1 MKVAYLGP
9 EGTNC
14 YEACNKVFENDTK
27 IGYKTITDTINSLI
41 ENKVD
46 KCIVPL
52 ENSIQGSVYETI
64 DTLFEKEELEITGEI
79 VIDIKHYLLAKNK
92 YDKSEIK
99 EIHSHPQALAQCRKY
114 IKNEFSKVEVEEE
127 PSTAYSAKK
136 VKDMDYTACI
146 ANKACK
152 EVFGLEVI
160 DENIQDM
167 ENNQTKFIILS
178 LKQDSKIEYKK
189 KTSIVFN
196 TKHKPGA
203 LYKILGLFNIY
214 DINMLKIE
222 SRPTKEKLGEY
233 MFWIDF
239 ETSENTEV
247 IDDLIKQ
254 IRRLT
259 SYCRIL
265 GTY

>member
-1 MKVAYLGP
+1 MNIGYLGP
-9 EGTNC
+9 EGTYC
-14 YEACNKVFENDTK
+14 YEACNKVFKNATK
-27 IGYKTITDTINSLI
+27 IGYKTITDTIYGLI
-41 ENKVD
+41 NKEVD
-46 KCIVPL
+46 RCIVPL

-64 DTLFEKEELEITGEI
+64 DTLFEKEQLEIIDE
-79 VIDIKHYLLAKNK
+79 VIIDVKHYLLAKSKYNK
-92 YDKSEIK
+92 LEIK
-99 EIHSHPQALAQCRKY
+99 EIYSHQQALAQCRNY
-114 IKNEFSKVEVEEE
+114 IKKEFKNINIEEE

-136 VKDMDYTACI
+136 VKNIDYAACI

-152 EVFGLEVI
+152 DVFGLEII
-160 DENIQDM
+160 DENIQDIK
-167 ENNQTKFIILS
+167 NNQTKFIILN
-178 LKQDSKIEYKK
+178 LKNKTKIEYKK

-214 DINMLKIE
+214 DINLIKIE

-233 MFWIDF
+233 RFWIDF
-239 ETSENTEV
+239 ETNENKEV
-247 IDDLIKQ
+247 IDDLLKQ
-254 IRRLT
+254 INRLT